1 MKGNRMSIGYQ
12 EMSYMESLFEEFDNK
27 YDSDY
32 ALQDLHMEYIMENCH
47 GDRVICNGDTLII
60 AQEEGYLY
68 EEFREDYVQKQL
80 QLS

>member
-1 MKGNRMSIGYQ
+1 MKGNDMTNEQ
-12 EMSYMESLFEEFDNK
+12 FDEL

-47 GDRVICNGDTLII
+47 GDRIICNGDTLII

-68 EEFREDYVQKQL
+68 EEFREDYLEKQL
-80 QLS
+80 QLSWK

>member
-1 MKGNRMSIGYQ
+1 MTNEQ
-12 EMSYMESLFEEFDNK
+12 FDEL

-60 AQEEGYLY
+60 AQEEGYLF
-68 EEFREDYVQKQL
+68 EEFREDYL
-80 QLS
+80 ERNGYALSQ